1 MRKEDFLAIARQ
13 AHKTGVEHGFWKT
26 PYSDAHCLMLVV
38 TELAEAIEADREGR
52 RADRE
57 AYERGIEAREN
68 LAGNAGASD
77 IERYFLNRLYVVFE
91 GYIKDTLEDELADA
105 VIRLADLTEAR
116 GLDFP
121 QWDIIE
127 QRQSFVGPGAF
138 AMGGTLPEILYRITQ
153 KLTGLDSLK
162 VRIPEAVLSVFYLA
176 EYLGFDLLWFIDA
189 KLLYNNCRKWKHG
202 KKY

>member
-1 MRKEDFLAIARQ
+1 MLKENFLAIAYQ
-13 AHKTGVEHGFWKT
+13 AHKIGVEHGFWKT
-26 PYSDAHCLMLVV
+26 PYSDVHCLMLVV

-57 AYERGIEAREN
+57 AYERGIEAGKYFGEN
-68 LAGNAGASD
+68 FRHDTDWYRQSRPD
-77 IERYFLNRLYVVFE
+77 VVFE
-91 GYIKDTLEDELADA
+91 RYIKDTLEDELADA

-116 GLDFP
+116 GIDFP

-138 AMGGTLPEILYRITQ
+138 AMGDTLPEILYRITQ

-176 EYLGFDLLWFIDA
+176 EYLGFDLLLFIDA